1 MTTTPL
7 VFQQNHQVLVDGL
20 TVHVLLGEMPR
31 RKAQEIITYYQTKH
45 PGEDGLDEAVLTQM
59 RKDWGLEKPK

>member
-7 VFQQNHQVLVDGL
+7 VFQLDHQLLADGL
-20 TVHVLLGEMPR
+20 SVHVLRDEMPR
-31 RKAQEIITYYQTKH
+31 RKAQEIITYYQENH
-45 PGEDGLDEAVLTQM
+45 PGEDGLDESVLAQV